1 MQIKLVILTICASLA
16 AIGFATPSPQAD
28 GLDSITLSDEQTPPG
43 FAIDDLDSLG
53 GIDEDIGDP
62 ILGNLDEALVRRRIP
77 GGIRRIMRLR
87 GGRRGRG
94 RGGRRRRGRIGRRIR
109 KAQRELKKKE

>member
-28 GLDSITLSDEQTPPG
+28 GLDSNTLSDEQTPPG
-43 FAIDDLDSLG
+43 SEIDGLDPLGILDG
-53 GIDEDIGDP
+53 GIEDP
-62 ILGNLDEALVRRRIP
+62 ILGNLDETLVRRRVR
-77 GGIRRIMRLR
+77 GGVNRRMRLR
-87 GGRRGRG
+87 GGRRGRGRG

-109 KAQRELKKKE
+109 KA

>member
-1 MQIKLVILTICASLA
+1 MQIKFVILTICASLA

-43 FAIDDLDSLG
+43 FEIGDLDPLEMLDG
-53 GIDEDIGDP
+53 GIGDP
-62 ILGNLDEALVRRRIP
+62 ISGNSDEALVRRRIP

-87 GGRRGRG
+87 GGRGGRRGRG
-94 RGGRRRRGRIGRRIR
+94 RGRGRGRIGRRIR
-109 KAQRELKKKE
+109 KA